1 MTSTQLA
8 LPPESP
14 FGRALLPGLA
24 VSVGVLFALTRASGT
39 PPFLTA
45 FFGMVGVA
53 YLPGLGA
60 ALWVENRF
68 GLWASWILPLI
79 LSPVLAVGAGLLLT
93 LSGVPVENTA
103 TWIVFLS
110 VLAVA
115 LAPQPQREIEDYA
128 LTMDTPGFLRKR
140 SDRQQVI
147 ALATLVLVLIAVPLL
162 ARDWTRSSGDAPLHV
177 GVVNDILLHGFPPR
191 DPLLAGVPLRT
202 FWAFHA
208 YLAILGGAT
217 RLPVQV
223 ILSGGSLV
231 AAFVLVFTG
240 YRFLNLLAL
249 THGRSVWGAAFLFFS
264 LNGAFWL
271 VLPSE
276 ALIRPGAIGPR
287 LLGELGLASPAVP
300 LPGRFPPPVT
310 FFIDQFVTA
319 GPFVIGLVY
328 LSLFMIAGV
337 ATLGDNRVRAN
348 VLLFMSTVGML
359 LFQGGVGM
367 VAIAVTVVSIPVVW
381 VAARLNPFR
390 GPGWELTGTLLPMAL
405 ALLVCAPY
413 LAFMLRGAPFDPSR
427 FLDLSVGKVVLYAA
441 VLLPDLILSAG
452 VLTAFLGAAEVR
464 RQAFAVWA
472 VLLVVVALV
481 VIFPGKHPALGPVV
495 LAHVPLSL
503 AAGASI
509 PPLWYRSRT
518 PGRVVTA
525 LMVFLFLVPRTALG
539 LAAYLHAPGPADR
552 GPEAVELV
560 TWLREKTPMDAV
572 VVDGDPALVLEA
584 GRTLLF
590 GDEDHV
596 RALGYPSDP
605 VTVRRLTSLNLLR
618 GTPLLPRQTD
628 LLESFGAPIYV
639 IRRLPAE
646 AARPAPPDSRE
657 VFHNDRFAVYRW
669 APPGEGEE
677 NGAGGEG
684 GDGGP

>member
-24 VSVGVLFALTRASGT
+24 ISIGVLFALTRAVGT

-45 FFGMVGVA
+45 FFGMIGVA

-93 LSGVPVENTA
+93 LSGVPVESTA

-128 LTMDTPGFLRKR
+128 LTLDTPGFLRRR

-147 ALATLVLVLIAVPLL
+147 ALATLVLAFIAVPLL
-162 ARDWTRSSGDAPLHV
+162 TRDWMRSSGNAPLHL
-177 GVVNDILLHGFPPR
+177 GIVNDILLHGFPPR
-191 DPLLAGVPLRT
+191 DPYLAGVPLRT

-217 RLPVQV
+217 RLPVPV
-223 ILSGGSLV
+223 LLSGGSLI
-231 AAFVLVFTG
+231 AAFVLVFSG

-276 ALIRPGAIGPR
+276 ALIRPGPVWPR
-287 LLGELGLASPAVP
+287 LLAELGLATPAGP
-300 LPGRFPPPVT
+300 LPGRFPPPAS

-319 GPFVIGLVY
+319 GPFVVALVY

-337 ATLGDNRVRAN
+337 ATLGDGRVRAN
-348 VLLFMSTVGML
+348 ILLFLGAVGML
-359 LFQGGVGM
+359 LFHGGVGAM
-367 VAIAVTVVSIPVVW
+367 AIAATVVSIPVVW

-390 GPGWELTGTLLPMAL
+390 GPGFELTGTLLPMAL
-405 ALLVCAPY
+405 AVLVCAPY

-427 FLDLSVGKVVLYAA
+427 FLGLTVGKVVLYAA
-441 VLLPDLILSAG
+441 VLLPDLVLSAG
-452 VLTAFLGAAEVR
+452 VLTAFLAAPEVR
-464 RQAFAVWA
+464 RQAFSVWA
-472 VLLVVVALV
+472 VLFLVVALV
-481 VIFPGKHPALGPVV
+481 VDFPGKDPALGPLV
-495 LAHVPLSL
+495 LAHVPLAL

-518 PGRVVTA
+518 AGRVVTA
-525 LMVFLFLVPRTALG
+525 LMVFLFLIPRTTLG
-539 LAAYLHAPGPADR
+539 LVAYLRAPEP
-552 GPEAVELV
+552 PEAEPEAAEVM
-560 TWLREKTPMDAV
+560 TWLQENTPMNAV
-572 VVDGDPALVLEA
+572 IVDGVPALALEA

-590 GDEDHV
+590 GGEDHV
-596 RALGYPSDP
+596 RTLGYNPDA
-605 VTVRRLTSLNLLR
+605 VVVRRLTALNLLR
-618 GTPLLPRQTD
+618 GTPLLPRQEE
-628 LLESFGAPIYV
+628 LLRSLGDPVYV
-639 IRRLPAE
+639 IRRLPGE
-646 AARPAPPDSRE
+646 ADRPPPPDSRQ
-657 VFHNDRFAVYRW
+657 VFHNDRFSVYLW
-669 APPGEGEE
+669 EPPGETGDGDRD
-677 NGAGGEG
+677 GAGGR
-684 GDGGP
+684 

>member
-8 LPPESP
+8 FPSGSP

-24 VSVGVLFALTRASGT
+24 ISLGVLFALTRGAST
-39 PPFLTA
+39 PPVLTA

-68 GLWASWILPLI
+68 GLWASCILPLI
-79 LSPVLAVGAGLLLT
+79 LSPVLAVGAGMLLT
-93 LSGVPVENTA
+93 LSGMPVENTP

-128 LTMDTPGFLRKR
+128 LTVDTPGFFRRR

-162 ARDWTRSSGDAPLHV
+162 ARDWTRSSGDAPLHL

-191 DPLLAGVPLRT
+191 DPFLAGVPLRT

-208 YLAILGGAT
+208 YLAVLEGAT
-217 RLPVQV
+217 RMPGEAVLA
-223 ILSGGSLV
+223 GGSLV
-231 AAFVLVFTG
+231 GAFVLIFAG
-240 YRFLNLLAL
+240 YRLLNLLAL

-276 ALIRPGAIGPR
+276 ALIHAGPVWPR
-287 LLGELGLASPAVP
+287 LLGELGLASPAAA
-300 LPGRFPPPVT
+300 LPARFPPPAS
-310 FFIDQFVTA
+310 FFLDQFVTA
-319 GPFVIGLVY
+319 GPFMMALVY

-337 ATLGDNRVRAN
+337 ATLGDQRMRAN
-348 VLLFMSTVGML
+348 ILLFLATVGML

-367 VAIAVTVVSIPVVW
+367 MAIAVTVVSIPVVW

-413 LAFMLRGAPFDPSR
+413 LAFMLRGAPFDPTR
-427 FLDLSVGKVVLYAA
+427 FLDVSLGKTVLFAA
-441 VLLPDLILSAG
+441 VLLPDLVLSAG
-452 VLTAFLGAAEVR
+452 VLTAFLGAPEVR
-464 RQAFAVWA
+464 RQAFTVWA
-472 VLLVVVALV
+472 VLLFVVALV
-481 VIFPGKHPALGPVV
+481 VDFPGPNPVLAPLV
-495 LAHVPLSL
+495 LAHVPLAL
-503 AAGASI
+503 AAGAGV
-509 PPLWYRSRT
+509 PTLWHRSGSA
-518 PGRVVTA
+518 GRFITV

-539 LAAYLHAPGPADR
+539 LAAYLRAPDPTDR
-552 GPEAVELV
+552 RPEAEEVE
-560 TWLREKTPMDAV
+560 TWLREKTPMNAV
-572 VVDGDPALVLEA
+572 VVDSDPGLALGA
-584 GRTLLF
+584 GRALLF
-590 GDEDHV
+590 AGETHV
-596 RALGYPSDP
+596 RALNYATDL
-605 VTVRRLTSLNLLR
+605 VVLRRLTALNLLR
-618 GTPLLPRQTD
+618 GTPLLPRQAAVLTG
-628 LLESFGAPIYV
+628 LEAPVYV
-639 IRRLPAE
+639 IRRLPAT
-646 AARPAPPDSRE
+646 ANRPPPPDSRR
-657 VFHNDRFAVYRW
+657 VFQNDLFSVFLWTPSA
-669 APPGEGEE
+669 EGS
-677 NGAGGEG
+677 EG
-684 GDGGP
+684 GP